1 MGGARMTPAELKTLR
16 ESLGLS
22 AQWVADQAGVRLRTV
37 QYWEAGRMPVP
48 DDVANLLTSIDRQYD
63 QAVAIT
69 MESIEEAPDKPAD
82 VVLVRY
88 RADADLW
95 RFRPDMQPLPSSS
108 HAMLLSRLR
117 RKLWANNIPS
127 VIEYMEPDEYL
138 AWLGN
143 RTDNEAERAAWAA
156 SVRRARSDRGGT

>member
-1 MGGARMTPAELKTLR
+1 MTPAELKTMR

-48 DDVANLLTSIDRQYD
+48 EDVAALLSRIDAQYER
-63 QAVAIT
+63 AVN
-69 MESIEEAPDKPAD
+69 EALAALKDAPEKPAEA
-82 VVLVRY
+82 VLVRY
-88 RADADLW
+88 RTDTDLW
-95 RFRPDMQPLPSSS
+95 RFRQDMEPLPASS
-108 HAMLLSRLR
+108 HATLLSRVR
-117 RKLWANNIPS
+117 RALWAAGVPS

-143 RTDNEAERAAWAA
+143 RKDNDAMRAAWADLKTDP
-156 SVRRARSDRGGT
+156 SKSP